1 MSTSMRSD
9 KISVDPYV
17 PEFMQKLQA
26 EMQSADAALLSRR
39 RFIKMTGAAGG
50 GLVLAFSIGPA
61 AQRVLAKGESEQ
73 VFNAYVQIA
82 PDGSIVLFAKNP
94 EIGQGVKTS
103 LPMIVAEELDAD
115 WSRVRVEQAPI
126 DKAKYGPQFAGG
138 STSTPLNWDT
148 LRKAGATARAM
159 LVSAAAAEWGVPASS
174 LKTEASYVIDPA
186 SNRRVSYGA
195 LAERAAKLPV
205 PDADRLK
212 LKDRKDYRLL
222 GKRITGVDNEKIV
235 TGQPLFGID
244 QRLPGMVYANFTKAP
259 AIGAKVKSANL
270 DHVRSLPGVRDAFV
284 IDQRGNP
291 IEFGTGSD
299 ALLSGVAVVAD
310 STWAAFKAKRELKVE
325 WDDRNASHDSWS
337 AHVAEAGKLGK
348 GAGKQKLTD
357 KGDVDGQFASA
368 RHVAEGFYTYQ
379 YVAHADME
387 PQNATAWYKGGEIEI
402 WAPTQTPQNAVSAVA
417 KLVGLPEDKV
427 MLHQLRAGGGFGRR
441 LANDSVLQAAA
452 ISKHI
457 GLPVKAQW
465 AREDDISFDY
475 YRPGGFHSFKAAI
488 DHDGKL
494 GAWQDHFIT
503 FTLDGRKPVTAG
515 NLSPNEF
522 PASVL
527 KNVRMTQSLL
537 SSRIPTGPWR
547 APGSNAIAFAVQ
559 SFLHECAVAANRDH
573 LEFLLEVMG
582 QPRWLEPG
590 NARALNTGRA
600 ADVIKLAAQKAGWGK
615 QMPRGRGLGLAFH
628 FSHLGHFAEVADVS
642 VDENRKI
649 TVHRVTVA
657 ADIGPIVNMSGAENQ
672 CQGAVIDGFSTA
684 MGLQITFEDGRA
696 QETNFDHYPILR
708 HPNAPVVDVHFIQ
721 SDFSPTGCGEPA
733 LPPSAPAIAN
743 AIYAATGHRLRTLPF
758 VKEGYTV

>member
-1 MSTSMRSD
+1 MSTRNGE
-9 KISVDPYV
+9 ISVDPYI

-26 EMQSADAALLSRR
+26 EAQSAAAAGISRR
-39 RFIKMTGAAGG
+39 QFIKLTGVAGG

-61 AQRVLAKGESEQ
+61 ARRAFAQSGAEQ
-73 VFNAYVQIA
+73 TFNAYVQIA

-115 WSRVRVEQAPI
+115 WKRVRVEQAPI

-138 STSTPLNWDT
+138 STSIPLNWDT

-159 LVSAAAAEWGVPASS
+159 LVAAAAAEWGVPASR
-174 LKTEASYVIDPA
+174 LKTESSYVVDPVA
-186 SNRRVSYGA
+186 NRRLSYGQ
-195 LAERAAKLPV
+195 LANRAAKLSV
-205 PDADRLK
+205 PDANHIK

-270 DHVRSLPGVRDAFV
+270 DHVRSMPGVRDAFV
-284 IDQRGNP
+284 LDQRGNP
-291 IEFGTGSD
+291 IEFSTGDD
-299 ALLSGVAVVAD
+299 ALLSGVAIVAD

-325 WDDRNASHDSWS
+325 WDDSTASHDNWS
-337 AHVAEAGKLGK
+337 ADVAEAEKLGK
-348 GAGKQKLTD
+348 GSGKQKLTD

-368 RHVAEGFYTYQ
+368 QHVAEGFYTYQ

-417 KLVGLPEDKV
+417 KQLGLSEEKV

-452 ISKHI
+452 ISKHV

-465 AREDDISFDY
+465 TREDDIGFDY
-475 YRPGGFHSFKAAI
+475 YRPGGFHSFRAAI

-494 GAWQDHFIT
+494 AAWQDHFIS
-503 FTLDGRKPVTAG
+503 FTHDGKQPVSAG
-515 NLSPNEF
+515 GLSPQEF
-522 PASVL
+522 PANVL
-527 KNVRMTQSLL
+527 SNVRMTQSLL

-559 SFLHECAVAANRDH
+559 SFLHECAVAAERDH
-573 LEFLLEVMG
+573 LDFLLEVMG
-582 QPRWLEPG
+582 KPRWLAPG
-590 NARALNTGRA
+590 NPRALNTGRA
-600 ADVIKLAAQKAGWGK
+600 AAVIKLAAEKAGWGK
-615 QMPRGRGLGLAFH
+615 PMPRGRGLGLAFH

-642 VDENRKI
+642 VDANRKL

-657 ADIGPIVNMSGAENQ
+657 ADIGPVINMSGAENQ

-684 MGLQITFEDGRA
+684 MGLQVTFENGRA
-696 QETNFDHYPILR
+696 QQTNFDHYPILR
-708 HPNAPVVDVHFIQ
+708 HSHAPMVDVHFIQ

-743 AIYAATGHRLRTLPF
+743 AIFAATGHRLRTLPF
-758 VKEGYTV
+758 SKEGYSV